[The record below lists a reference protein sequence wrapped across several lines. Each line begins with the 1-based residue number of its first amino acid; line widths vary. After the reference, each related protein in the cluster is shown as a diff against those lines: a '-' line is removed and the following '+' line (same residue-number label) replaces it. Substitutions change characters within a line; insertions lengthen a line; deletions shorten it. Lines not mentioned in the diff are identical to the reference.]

1 MALSYSSNRDSS
13 PGSCDPRLALTDSL
27 MGIIS
32 DPLEAPEFDIASLL
46 NLKPIT
52 DQYAEPKPVQVLT
65 INSSPLTTPCIHS
78 LHQDLYNTNAQNSCH
93 ANAEFVPSPFLKYQQ
108 TCNDD
113 FSTACLTNQVNFRNE
128 NTGLPVR
135 PCTGTVQGMVV
146 PAFKCTL
153 EQSVAAR
160 VRRKKISEKT
170 QELTKLIPGGTSMNT
185 AEMLLA
191 SFKYIKF
198 LQAQVGILAM
208 MHLKEVVLLIFILL
222 ILLLSG
228 PSVHKKNYNQSL

>member
-1 MALSYSSNRDSS
+1 
-13 PGSCDPRLALTDSL
+13 

-198 LQAQVGILAM
+198 LQAQAGILAM